1 MNAPEHKDF
10 YEIWENAYRSTLDGF
25 KVEEDQKSETIKNE
39 WITRLPDVITMLCN
53 RLDINKSG

>member
-10 YEIWENAYRSTLDGF
+10 YEIWENSQRVTLEDF

-39 WITRLPDVITMLCN
+39 WITRLPDVVTMLCN
-53 RLDINKSG
+53 RLSIEKG